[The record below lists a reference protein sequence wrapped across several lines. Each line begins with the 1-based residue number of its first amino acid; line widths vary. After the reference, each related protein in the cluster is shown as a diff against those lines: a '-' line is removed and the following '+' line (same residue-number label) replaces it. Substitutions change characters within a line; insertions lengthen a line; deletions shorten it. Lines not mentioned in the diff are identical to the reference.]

1 MNPIQINNDLILR
14 EIEENDYQ
22 NYLKLMYEF
31 TNYNYNISN
40 NNFIKNL
47 INLKSNKLCN
57 IIVIFSKS
65 DNKLIGAGSIF
76 KLIKLH
82 NNPIGQIEDVII
94 TEKYKGNGL
103 GKKII
108 NNLIKIGLNKLDCY
122 KIILNCNEKN
132 IDFYKKCNFD
142 LVGYE
147 MKYITN

>member
-47 INLKSNKLCN
+47 INLKSNNLCN

-132 IDFYKKCNFD
+132 VDFYKKCNFD